1 MKEHNFFEM
10 ISLILPY
17 ISILIQG
24 LFFWILKNIYDHIS
38 LKEQNIDDKL
48 NNIKEN
54 ISLLIDY
61 KEKEISKL
69 AEKIEVLEKE
79 LNQLKIEI
87 AKLILKI
94 NNGK

>member
-1 MKEHNFFEM
+1 MKEQNFFEI

-24 LFFWILKNIYDHIS
+24 LFFWILKNIYDHIE
-38 LKEQNIDDKL
+38 LKENNIAEKL
-48 NNIKEN
+48 NSIKEN
-54 ISLLIDY
+54 ISLLIDF

-69 AEKIEVLEKE
+69 SEKIEVLEKE
-79 LNQLKIEI
+79 LNELKIEI
-87 AKLILKI
+87 AKLIYKI

>member
-1 MKEHNFFEM
+1 MKEHDFFEI

-24 LFFWILKNIYDHIS
+24 LFFWVLKNIYDHIQ
-38 LKEQNIDDKL
+38 LKENNVTEKL

-54 ISLLIDY
+54 ISLLVDF
-61 KEKEISKL
+61 KEKEINRLS
-69 AEKIEVLEKE
+69 EKIEVLEKE
-79 LNQLKIEI
+79 LNGLKIEI
-87 AKLILKI
+87 AKLIYKI